1 MKRIIIGLSAILL
14 SLSAFAQGSI
24 PLLDRVPGH
33 RVKFHYTYSLS
44 QGGKPM
50 TKVTDGDV
58 TVEDNAYLL
67 SGLGLEVRS
76 DGVTRWS
83 VDRAAEELLIETVAK
98 EDLFTNPAL
107 FINSYKDYMDKIRVN
122 ASSSNSLDVT
132 LTLDEGTS
140 ARFVLKD
147 ITFEDKKGKSD
158 FTMDVKSLP
167 DSYIITDLR

>member
-1 MKRIIIGLSAILL
+1 MKRLVIGLSAIFL

-33 RVKFHYTYSLS
+33 RVQFHYTYSLS
-44 QGGKPM
+44 QGGRPM

-58 TVEDNAYLL
+58 TV
-67 SGLGLEVRS
+67 
-76 DGVTRWS
+76 
-83 VDRAAEELLIETVAK
+83 EELLIETVAK

-147 ITFEDKKGKSD
+147 ITFGDKQGKSD

-167 DSYIITDLR
+167 DSFIITDLR

>member
-1 MKRIIIGLSAILL
+1 MKRILIGLSALFL
-14 SLSAFAQGSI
+14 SLAASAQGSI
-24 PLLDRVPGH
+24 PLLDKVPEH

-50 TKVTDGDV
+50 TKITEGEV

-83 VDRAAEELLIETVAK
+83 MDREAEEVLIETVAK
-98 EDLFTNPAL
+98 DDILTNPAL
-107 FINSYKDYMDKIRVN
+107 FISSYKSHMDKIKVN
-122 ASSSNSLDVT
+122 GSSSNSLDVT
-132 LTLDEGTS
+132 LVLDEDTS

-147 ITFEDKKGKSD
+147 IVFLDKQGKSD
-158 FTMDVKSLP
+158 FTLDVKSLS
-167 DSYIITDLR
+167 DSFIITDLR